1 MSHFKPLAAAILAIT
16 LSCAAYAPAEAGGGR
31 GGGGGSGGGGAS
43 YSGGAGMR
51 AGNGQDFDAGAPR
64 FSGGTRADEGP
75 GFDADTR
82 GDAHPSGQHSA
93 GDGARYTGSRFAA
106 PRFAGRA
113 LSHGSDGT
121 RLSTIGDGRT
131 NGGNRN
137 MRDLLNSHAMVND
150 SHDGD
155 AAIAA
160 RDDRNEHGSWRHR
173 HGGHG
178 WLGSLFWPFG
188 YDDVYGYATD
198 GDGDGDDRAFWDYG
212 YKDIYAR
219 IFPRY
224 SHDHLSADLPP
235 DGATAPERQASRAPA
250 DPVELPA
257 AADPATPQARQ
268 ATPKAI
274 DHPAMPQATADPA
287 TSKATARPA
296 TAPTTARTAT
306 ARVMAQPATPQPT
319 APPATSK
326 TAAQPTMAQATVHP
340 AGQRTQLCSD
350 DSREI
355 AGLPI
360 DQIQQAIAPN
370 AAQLAALDEL
380 GNASMKAAQ
389 DIRAAC
395 PTQIL
400 ANAPGRLAMTQQR
413 VEAMIAAVLTV
424 RPALDKF
431 YGLLDDG
438 QKARVNGIG
447 PNQRNKLAPQR
458 GGGSLV
464 QDCGTGQAGAT
475 NWPIAEIGAKLQLT
489 ATQRESLTAL
499 VDATA
504 KASDMFKGA
513 CQPDAMLTPPARLAA
528 IGNRLDVM
536 LVAIKA
542 VHAALDDFYDR
553 LTDEQKAQFE
563 AIAPGHSAA
572 SAGQAAA
579 GEPAAPTRPHPGP
592 GRPRASSGGGA
603 T

>member
-1 MSHFKPLAAAILAIT
+1 
-16 LSCAAYAPAEAGGGR
+16 
-31 GGGGGSGGGGAS
+31 
-43 YSGGAGMR
+43 
-51 AGNGQDFDAGAPR
+51 
-64 FSGGTRADEGP
+64 
-75 GFDADTR
+75 
-82 GDAHPSGQHSA
+82 
-93 GDGARYTGSRFAA
+93 
-106 PRFAGRA
+106 
-113 LSHGSDGT
+113 
-121 RLSTIGDGRT
+121 
-131 NGGNRN
+131 
-137 MRDLLNSHAMVND
+137 
-150 SHDGD
+150 
-155 AAIAA
+155 
-160 RDDRNEHGSWRHR
+160 
-173 HGGHG
+173 
-178 WLGSLFWPFG
+178 
-188 YDDVYGYATD
+188 VYGYATD
-198 GDGDGDDRAFWDYG
+198 GDGDSDDRAFWDYG

-224 SHDHLSADLPP
+224 RHDDLSADLPP

-257 AADPATPQARQ
+257 AGDPATPQATARR

-274 DHPAMPQATADPA
+274 EHPAMPQATADPA

-296 TAPTTARTAT
+296 TAQTTARTAT
-306 ARVMAQPATPQPT
+306 ARVIAQPATPPAT

-326 TAAQPTMAQATVHP
+326 TTAQPTMAQATVHP

-400 ANAPGRLAMTQQR
+400 ANAPGRLAITQQR
-413 VEAMIAAVLTV
+413 IEAMIAAVLTV
-424 RPALDKF
+424 RPALDRF

-447 PNQRNKLAPQR
+447 PSQRNKLAPQR

-464 QDCGTGQAGAT
+464 QDCGSGQAGAT
-475 NWPIAEIGAKLQLT
+475 NWPIAEIGSKLQLT

-536 LVAIKA
+536 LVAIKT

-563 AIAPGHSAA
+563 VIVPGHSAA

-579 GEPAAPTRPHPGP
+579 GEPAAPTTRPHPAH
-592 GRPRASSGGGA
+592 PRATIGGGA